1 MKTISSWQRDADEAL
16 PGDNEP
22 PLVLG
27 RSTKGAQC
35 FRCERGENGFWGP
48 FFFWKPLRSWAPS
61 VVYWAAG
68 IQWDGDTEPTLPSAI
83 SKCHDTDDRRRAFSA
98 CRMRTPPPSSQQPS
112 ELGWGEA
119 LGTRLGKLHKWIST
133 DPPFLM
139 NPTFPPHMGS
149 RRKMPSLV
157 PAPALPHCLP
167 AKPMLHVHISPWPH
181 CTLPLPN
188 SSASPAPPQLP
199 ALTQRPSQRAL
210 SGAPPNPSRSGSHA
224 APPTRAQHVEGM
236 QGRLLLFQPHR
247 IPAPG
252 HSHVQMLSGMLCFN
266 SF

>member
-1 MKTISSWQRDADEAL
+1 M
-16 PGDNEP
+16 
-22 PLVLG
+22 
-27 RSTKGAQC
+27 GAV
-35 FRCERGENGFWGP
+35 
-48 FFFWKPLRSWAPS
+48 FFWKPLRSWAPS

-98 CRMRTPPPSSQQPS
+98 CRMRTPPPSSQQPP

-133 DPPFLM
+133 DPPFLT

-181 CTLPLPN
+181 CTPSPPKQLCKPSSPTTPSPHSKTITKGTLWCSSKPIQVRIPCSPSNQSPARGGRAGEAASLP
-188 SSASPAPPQLP
+188 ASPHPC
-199 ALTQRPSQRAL
+199 S
-210 SGAPPNPSRSGSHA
+210 
-224 APPTRAQHVEGM
+224 RAQPCTNAL
-236 QGRLLLFQPHR
+236 RDALL
-247 IPAPG
+247 
-252 HSHVQMLSGMLCFN
+252 
-266 SF
+266 

>member
-1 MKTISSWQRDADEAL
+1 MAFGGRFFLEAV
-16 PGDNEP
+16 EE
-22 PLVLG
+22 LG
-27 RSTKGAQC
+27 SQC
-35 FRCERGENGFWGP
+35 GLLGC
-48 FFFWKPLRSWAPS
+48 
-61 VVYWAAG
+61 
-68 IQWDGDTEPTLPSAI
+68 WDTMGWRHRAHPSAI

-98 CRMRTPPPSSQQPS
+98 CRMRTPPPSSQQPP

-133 DPPFLM
+133 DPPFLT

-236 QGRLLLFQPHR
+236 QGRLLLFQPHH